1 MAQDDVA
8 VILGGTGFIG
18 RQLFETLRGKVKEI
32 RVVSRRA
39 HGDGEAGVRYLQ
51 GDVNNAAQMLE
62 IIGGATAVY
71 HLTIEG
77 SWVEGAANVAEACV
91 QHRVRRLIF
100 ASTSDALFLGRA
112 GTIYESD
119 PTDPRPNL
127 RNDYSRGK
135 AEAEQL
141 LLGYMAR
148 HGLGVIIMRPCLV
161 VGRGGTLSHG
171 GIGRWQSPTTL
182 VGWGDGNNKM
192 PFVLVQDVADALALA
207 LDAPGIEGKAF
218 NLAGDVFISARD
230 YVRIAGERTKR
241 NFRFVPTNLRALA
254 LEIAFKALLK
264 RLVTGK
270 KSDFSR
276 YHDMISSSMKTMI
289 DNSQSKRLLGW
300 KPNAS
305 LEVFIQEAIDPHVE
319 ACKPGDYRLKG

>member
-1 MAQDDVA
+1 MVQDVA

-18 RQLFETLRGKVKEI
+18 RQLCETLRGKVAEI

-39 HGDGEAGVRYLQ
+39 HGNGEAGVRYLQ
-51 GDVNNAAQMLE
+51 GDVNSAAQMLE

-71 HLTIEG
+71 HLTLEG
-77 SWVEGAANVAEACV
+77 SWAEGATNVAEACV

-112 GTIYESD
+112 GVIHETD
-119 PTDPRPNL
+119 PTDPRPHL

-135 AEAEQL
+135 AKAEQL
-141 LLGYMAR
+141 LLGYWAR
-148 HGLGVIIMRPCLV
+148 YGLGVVIMRPCLV
-161 VGRGGTLSHG
+161 VGRGGTLTHG
-171 GIGRWQSPTTL
+171 GIGRWKSPTTL
-182 VGWGDGNNKM
+182 VGWGDGKNKM
-192 PFVLVQDVADALALA
+192 PFVLVRDVADALALA
-207 LDAPGIEGKAF
+207 IDAPGIEGKVF

-230 YVRIAGERTKR
+230 YVRIASERTRR

-254 LEIAFKALLK
+254 LEIAFKAFLK

-270 KSDFSR
+270 KSDYSR
-276 YHDMISSSMKTMI
+276 YHDMLSSSMKTMI

-305 LEVFIQEAIDPHVE
+305 LEIFIQEAIDPYVE
-319 ACKPGDYRLKG
+319 ALKPGDYRLTG

>member
-1 MAQDDVA
+1 MAQDDVV
-8 VILGGTGFIG
+8 VILGGVGFIG

-39 HGDGEAGVRYLQ
+39 HGAGEAGVRYLQ
-51 GDVNNAAQMLE
+51 GDVNNAAQMME

-71 HLTIEG
+71 HLTLEG
-77 SWVEGAANVAEACV
+77 SWAEGAANVAEACV

-100 ASTSDALFLGRA
+100 ASTSDALFLGRG

-119 PTDPRPNL
+119 PTDPRPDL
-127 RNDYSRGK
+127 RNEYSRGK
-135 AEAEQL
+135 TAAEQL
-141 LLGYMAR
+141 LLGYMSR
-148 HGLGVIIMRPCLV
+148 CGLGVVIMRPCLV
-161 VGRGGTLSHG
+161 VGRGGTLAHG
-171 GIGRWQSPTTL
+171 GIGRWTSPTIL
-182 VGWGDGNNKM
+182 VGWGDGRNKM
-192 PFVLVQDVADALALA
+192 PFVLVRDVADALALA

-230 YVRIAGERTKR
+230 YIRITRERTRR
-241 NFRFVPTNLRALA
+241 NFRFVPSSLRLKA
-254 LEIAFKALLK
+254 LEIGFKALLK

-276 YHDMISSSMKTMI
+276 YHDLISSSMKTMI

-300 KPNAS
+300 KPNDS
-305 LEVFIQEAIDPHVE
+305 LDVFVREAIDPHVE
-319 ACKPGDYRLKG
+319 ACKPGDYRLTD